1 MYHPSSRSFG
11 MRCCCGY
18 KEKNTFSESLTS
30 SVRGQHHQVCNGA
43 DVHTVRIVFHF
54 DGSLNFLPKGL
65 PVAIRSI
72 ECCPFVGSIYIY
84 RKVTIH
90 INRTD
95 TSRERKE
102 SAEPVYI
109 TVYIVYA
116 DSRGQIGNILRC
128 IKLLLVH

>member
-18 KEKNTFSESLTS
+18 KEKNTFSESRTS

-84 RKVTIH
+84 RKVAIH

-102 SAEPVYI
+102 SGA
-109 TVYIVYA
+109 
-116 DSRGQIGNILRC
+116 C
-128 IKLLLVH
+128 IYYSIYCLCRLKRSNWNRFKMY